1 MTDNWDQL
9 AMQLLNAVLD
19 DDNETRRAVSR
30 RIGAHNCWDRVAH
43 FLAGFHAGYLEAV
56 DYRAQTGRCLA
67 ADMDAHERSAVA

>member
-1 MTDNWDQL
+1 MTTKPGAQCH
-9 AMQLLNAVLD
+9 AG
-19 DDNETRRAVSR
+19 S
-30 RIGAHNCWDRVAH
+30 AHNCWDRGAH